1 MKEGRRELV
10 GTGSER
16 GSRPFRVL
24 SLDGGGMRGVY
35 TSTYLGELANAF
47 ARKRGVAAL
56 DVGKGFDLT

>member
-1 MKEGRRELV
+1 
-10 GTGSER
+10 
-16 GSRPFRVL
+16 
-24 SLDGGGMRGVY
+24 MRGVY